1 MTEETTT
8 TMPPAPAVPAPTMTQ
23 KLAAEFIGTLVLV
36 LFGCGAAVSASVW
49 AGLNANSRGAAFI
62 GTVGL
67 AFGLAIVVL
76 VYAFGRVS
84 GGHFNPAVS
93 VGAAVS
99 GRISWLEAGY
109 YAAAQIV
116 GAIIGAFLLW
126 IIAHGFKGYDSTDFT
141 IGANSYGDGGIRWWG
156 AFIAELLLTAIFV
169 LVILAVT
176 DTRNEHPG
184 LAPLAIGLTLAAIH
198 FVAIPLTGTSVN
210 PARSIGPALFAG
222 SGPLKDLWLFIIA
235 PLLGA
240 AVSGVVYPLVW
251 GRDQEPVPGSG
262 LAFAARPVAAGWR
275 APDQLQQQWNQQD
288 PWAQAEGPQAPAQ
301 SGAAPV
307 QDWAQPS
314 GAQAPG
320 PQAPDTPQ
328 AGTPQST
335 VATPAA
341 EQPTEQTQI
350 SGQSWQQPAA
360 PAAEGELPVYE
371 QDGWRWDYAKQ
382 QWVPIED
389 DGQAPQS

>member
-8 TMPPAPAVPAPTMTQ
+8 PMPPAPAVPAPTLVQ
-23 KLAAEFIGTLVLV
+23 KLAAESIGTLILV
-36 LFGCGAAVSASVW
+36 VFGCGAATAAWIANQREVNASFV
-49 AGLNANSRGAAFI
+49 

-67 AFGLAIVVL
+67 AFGLAIVVT
-76 VYAFGRVS
+76 VYAFGRIS

-93 VGAAVS
+93 VGAAIS
-99 GRISWLEAGY
+99 GRISWIEAAY
-109 YAAAQIV
+109 YAGAQIV
-116 GAIIGAFLLW
+116 GAIVGAFLVW
-126 IIAHGFKGYDSTDFT
+126 ITAHGFKGYDSTDFF
-141 IGANSYGDGGIRWWG
+141 IGENSFGDGGIRWWG
-156 AFIAELLLTAIFV
+156 ALIAELVLTAIFV
-169 LVILAVT
+169 LIILATT

-222 SGPLKDLWLFIIA
+222 GDALKDLWLFIIA

-240 AVSGVVYPLVW
+240 ILAGVVYPLLW
-251 GRDQEPVPGSG
+251 GRAEEPVPGSG
-262 LAFAARPVAAGWR
+262 WQFATAKPAVAPGWG

-288 PWAQAEGPQAPAQ
+288 PWAQAAGPQAPASPQ
-301 SGAAPV
+301 YAQQPAAPAA
-307 QDWAQPS
+307 QDWGQPAAQ
-314 GAQAPG
+314 
-320 PQAPDTPQ
+320 TPQ
-328 AGTPQST
+328 QELPN
-335 VATPAA
+335 
-341 EQPTEQTQI
+341 EQTQI
-350 SGQSWQQPAA
+350 SGQSWQQPAQ

-389 DGQAPQS
+389 NGQTPQA